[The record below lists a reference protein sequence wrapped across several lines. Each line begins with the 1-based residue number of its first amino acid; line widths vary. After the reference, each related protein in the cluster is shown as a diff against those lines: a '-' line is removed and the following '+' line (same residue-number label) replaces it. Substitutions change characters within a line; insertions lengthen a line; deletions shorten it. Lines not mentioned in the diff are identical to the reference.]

1 MSIDGRNNVVTLII
15 SRNGKS
21 SSTTVSQAKIKLPKK
36 FFVSNLLY
44 IGGLPQ
50 KPPRFYK
57 EVLSK
62 KEDFKGCIRRF
73 SVNSI
78 TQDLARRFNNLGQCF
93 PRVEKGSYF
102 SGDAYAEYSE
112 STIALTT
119 LSRIKFELFETEKE
133 FHVGKHLEIE
143 MEFKSSELSGILLS
157 IAEPPYGS
165 PSLSIEVF
173 NGMVIF

>member
-1 MSIDGRNNVVTLII
+1 VFVIRGRKREEVTLPTKVNDGLWHHVTIESRNRGVTLSI

-21 SSTTVSQAKIKLPKK
+21 PGVIVSQAKLKLPKK
-36 FFVSNLLY
+36 FFVSNLLF

-50 KPPRFYK
+50 KHPKFHK
-57 EVLSK
+57 EVISK

-78 TQDLARRFNNLGQCF
+78 PQDLAKRHNNLGQCF

-112 STIALTT
+112 FIT
-119 LSRIKFELFETEKE
+119 RIK
-133 FHVGKHLEIE
+133 
-143 MEFKSSELSGILLS
+143 
-157 IAEPPYGS
+157 
-165 PSLSIEVF
+165 
-173 NGMVIF
+173 